1 MHHLRITL
9 SDALQFIA
17 YYYSFALQEKEVA
30 QSAACGSFMRHFS
43 FSSTIIYDTSNQKKI
58 QRKDLGGIAD
68 ETNHLGLM
76 YRSAISVTYKRKIEN
91 IVRKPEKTEE
101 EESLAPCPT
110 CSLEIPETQLDC
122 PTCRCTIPVNK
133 RNLSIQPSLSLFLF
147 TFLPVFDVQLIL
159 LPIDV
164 NFQVQSCK
172 LF

>member
-1 MHHLRITL
+1 MHYDLL
-9 SDALQFIA
+9 
-17 YYYSFALQEKEVA
+17 Y
-30 QSAACGSFMRHFS
+30 
-43 FSSTIIYDTSNQKKI
+43 IIIDL
-58 QRKDLGGIAD
+58 DLGGIND

-76 YRSAISVTYKRKIEN
+76 YRSAISMAYKRKIEN

-122 PTCRCTIPVNK
+122 PACCCTIPVK
-133 RNLSIQPSLSLFLF
+133 KTNLFNQPSLSLFHF
-147 TFLPVFDVQLIL
+147 TFLPLLDVQLIL

-164 NFQVQSCK
+164 NFQVQRCK